1 MTLACFQRA
10 VGDVNVLGYIY
21 YLCSCWAYDTLFQLP
36 LIGRS
41 PINGVPSF
49 VPTTTQSKLQMGTV
63 APPSCSNAS
72 ASGGATRATSPAGT
86 LPLPL
91 WDIAG
96 GPAPLGGRPFVVG
109 TEARRAGA
117 PLATCSYREMAYQTQ
132 MFFLSGLAPGSLG
145 ADGFAGSARK
155 PAASASP
162 RGQPLPQGDGD
173 AGASRRRDGEDAR
186 SLVFSPNLWAS
197 LLKSGENFSVPSR
210 TGEAHTRN
218 TGDPR
223 RGGTRGAKTKSL
235 RGTETT
241 QPGVAPPTRSN
252 FDWTNS
258 LLKRSASRQVI
269 ELDPKYPRSCSTHN
283 AKNFY
288 KKLAHQH
295 SQEARRFPMA
305 PAGASC

>member
-1 MTLACFQRA
+1 MSDPFIDEL
-10 VGDVNVLGYIY
+10 
-21 YLCSCWAYDTLFQLP
+21 
-36 LIGRS
+36 
-41 PINGVPSF
+41 
-49 VPTTTQSKLQMGTV
+49 
-63 APPSCSNAS
+63 S
-72 ASGGATRATSPAGT
+72 A
-86 LPLPL
+86 
-91 WDIAG
+91 
-96 GPAPLGGRPFVVG
+96 VVG
-109 TEARRAGA
+109 FSGNPLDRLSEKRDDPAILASLAARG
-117 PLATCSYREMAYQTQ
+117 
-132 MFFLSGLAPGSLG
+132 
-145 ADGFAGSARK
+145 
-155 PAASASP
+155 
-162 RGQPLPQGDGD
+162 
-173 AGASRRRDGEDAR
+173 DAR

-223 RGGTRGAKTKSL
+223 QGGTRGAKTKSL